1 MTMKWNLK
9 KVKVSDLK
17 ENPKNPRKLTEKGLK
32 DLEKSITKFGVAE
45 PLVCNTDFML
55 CGGHGRKKIL
65 ERLNIKEVDCYFPE
79 KKLTGKQFDE
89 LGVRLNRNIAGEFDF
104 DILANEFE
112 VDELIEW
119 GFEEKELDLNLWN
132 DTDESK
138 LDEVPEVPKV
148 AVSKLGDLFLL
159 DGKHRVMCGDS
170 TKAEDVDKLMDGKKA
185 EILFTSPP
193 YSDMKNYNNDKNLQ
207 IDYLVCFINAFSNL
221 VNYLIINLGIQ
232 RKENEINQYWDEY
245 IKTAKNN
252 NYKFLSWNAWI
263 KPNASS
269 IGQQT
274 AIFPINMEF
283 IFVFGVTKKEIN
295 RTVKTK
301 TGGKRMQN
309 YSKDKDGNQTDKGS
323 HIRNEFTKIP
333 TAIQITQEGKPA
345 GNHPATFPVKLPIE
359 YINAMTNLIDI
370 VCDSFLGSGS
380 TLIACQQTKRICY
393 GMELDPIYIDV
404 ILKRYKKLYPEAKFE
419 CLNRKYDFN
428 KLFTE

>member
-1 MTMKWNLK
+1 MKWNLK

-79 KKLTGKQFDE
+79 KKLTEKQFDE
-89 LGVRLNRNIAGEFDF
+89 LGVRLNKNIAGEFDF

-119 GFEEKELDLNLWN
+119 GFDEKELDLNLWN

-170 TKAEDVDKLMDGKKA
+170 LDTEKMNVLMNNNKA
-185 EILFTSPP
+185 EISFFSPP
-193 YSDMKNYNNDKNLQ
+193 YNAGKTPTELKMNKESKYANDEDSKTKA
-207 IDYLVCFINAFSNL
+207 DYLQFITDLTNNSLLFSEYSFVNVQSISGNKTALIEYLYNL
-221 VNYLIINLGIQ
+221 KDVYSDSLIWDKQ
-232 RKENEINQYWDEY
+232 TSQPAMAENVLNSQFEY
-245 IKTAKNN
+245 IHCFS
-252 NYKFLSWNAWI
+252 YKANRH
-263 KPNASS
+263 
-269 IGQQT
+269 IG
-274 AIFPINMEF
+274 
-283 IFVFGVTKKEIN
+283 TKKFRGTLSNVLYISKQ
-295 RTVKTK
+295 T
-301 TGGKRMQN
+301 QN
-309 YSKDKDGNQTDKGS
+309 KEK
-323 HIRNEFTKIP
+323 
-333 TAIQITQEGKPA
+333 
-345 GNHPATFPVKLPIE
+345 NHNATFPVNFACYFTSNFCNESVLDLCI
-359 YINAMTNLIDI
+359 
-370 VCDSFLGSGS
+370 GSGS
-380 TLIACQQTKRICY
+380 TLIACEQTKRICF

-404 ILKRYKKLYPEAKFE
+404 ILKRYKRLYPEAKFE